1 MSVTDALNISA
12 EDAMRDARKA
22 SERRRLFLTAA
33 ERTYRKVLA
42 FGEARQI
49 KIWEHAILKALQEN
63 DIMWLFA
70 LATAKRIPVP
80 FEEFAHSA
88 EFFGDQMEVWP
99 ALMPK
104 LKEANADVLAGEPPV
119 HETYMGGA
127 TGTGKTARAH
137 LSLAYQLYCF
147 DCFDKPQQIYGL
159 NAATPIVFL
168 LQSVSMTITNR
179 VIYKPFRQMFT
190 SMPYAQKFMTWNKL
204 KESELEFTNNL
215 QVIPSL
221 ASINSMVGSAIP
233 AGLFDEINFMA
244 VINDSKQVPGI
255 SGQGGLYDQA
265 HIIHS
270 NVTRRRKRSFAGQ
283 GPSFGNLNFTSSTRY
298 QGDFLDRRMAEAIE
312 NNEKHV
318 LVCREKQYEVNPK
331 HINVPERDRF
341 RFLVGTDI
349 YAGRILKDF
358 ERAGEHFPEDGVV
371 ELIPNFYYQDFQR
384 NPEEASRDV
393 IGVASLAITPFISQ
407 RHKVLEAIIRG
418 RDAGIKNWVEK
429 ADVDLIEDG
438 MPQWNHEVLTA
449 LPADVK
455 RRDWYV
461 HVDLSRNKDR
471 CGIACSSV
479 SDYSDIVV
487 GDGDARFVERLPVY
501 DVGFSVSIKPHP
513 SKEISIPEIRQFIT
527 HLKVYYGI
535 NIAAVTYD
543 GFDSRESILMWNK
556 IGIRSQII
564 SVDTKEE
571 PYEFLRDALYTDRVN
586 MTDHELLRLELVQL
600 EHLKEKKKIDHPAK
614 GSKDVSDGLAGSI
627 YAAGK
632 ARTERAKTGAMKVG
646 GERFERKPEERP
658 TMVRPDGRARPTR
671 QGGPVDRRTEDEK
684 EYG

>member
-1 MSVTDALNISA
+1 
-12 EDAMRDARKA
+12 MRDARAAAEKK
-22 SERRRLFLTAA
+22 RLFLIAA

-49 KIWEHAILKALQEN
+49 KIWEHAIVKALQEN

-70 LATAKRIPVP
+70 LAIAKRLPVP
-80 FEEFAHSA
+80 FEEFATSD
-88 EFFGDQMEVWP
+88 EFFGGQTDIWP

-104 LKEANADVLAGEPPV
+104 LKEANADIMIGEPAV

-127 TGTGKTARAH
+127 TGTGKTLRAH
-137 LSLAYQLYCF
+137 VSLAYQLYCF
-147 DCFDKPQQIYGL
+147 DCFEKPQQIYGL

-168 LQSVSMTITNR
+168 MQSVSMTITNR

-190 SMPYAQKFMTWNKL
+190 SMPYAQKFMTWNRL
-204 KESELEFTNNL
+204 KESELEFANNL
-215 QVIPSL
+215 HVIPSL
-221 ASINSMVGSAIP
+221 ASIQSMVGSAIP
-233 AGLFDEINFMA
+233 AGLFDEINFMS
-244 VINDSKQVPGI
+244 VIHDSKQVPGL
-255 SGQGGLYDQA
+255 SGMGGLYDQA
-265 HIIHS
+265 QIIHS

-283 GPSFGNLNFTSSTRY
+283 GPSFGNLNFISSTRY
-298 QGDFLDRRMAEAIE
+298 QGDFLDRRMSEAVD
-312 NNEKHV
+312 NDEKNV
-318 LVCREKQYEVNPK
+318 LVCREKQYEVNPQ
-331 HINVPERDRF
+331 HINVPEKERF
-341 RFLVGTDI
+341 RFLVGTDL

-358 ERAGEHFPEDGVV
+358 EKAGEHFPEDGVV
-371 ELIPNFYYQDFQR
+371 ELIPRFYYQDFQR

-418 RDAGIKNWVEK
+418 RDAGLKNWVEK

-438 MPQWNHEVLTA
+438 MPQWNHEVLAA
-449 LPADVK
+449 LPAEVK
-455 RRDWYV
+455 RRDWYI

-471 CGIACSSV
+471 CGIAGSSI
-479 SDYSDIVV
+479 SGYSDIVV
-487 GDGDARFVERLPVY
+487 GEGDNMFVERLPVY

-527 HLKVYYGI
+527 HLKVYFGI

-564 SVDTKEE
+564 SLDTKEE
-571 PYEFLRDALYTDRVN
+571 PYEFLRDTFYTDRIN

-600 EHLKEKKKIDHPAK
+600 EHVKEKKKIDHPKK
-614 GSKDVSDGLAGSI
+614 GSKDVSDGVAGSI

-646 GERFERKPEERP
+646 GGRFDQSQMGSKPPERP
-658 TMVRPDGRARPTR
+658 RGSRPSRQPT
-671 QGGPVDRRTEDEK
+671 QVDNRTEDER